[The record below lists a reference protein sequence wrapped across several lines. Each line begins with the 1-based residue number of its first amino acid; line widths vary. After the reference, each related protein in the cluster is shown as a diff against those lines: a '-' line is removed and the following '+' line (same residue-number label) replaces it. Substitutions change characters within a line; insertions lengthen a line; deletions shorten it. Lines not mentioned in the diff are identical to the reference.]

1 MAIVDDITGKQAA
14 VAVRPA
20 ARQSGSRLS
29 KRGKIIAYATV
40 SGIVTLTVVG
50 VMAAKHIETS
60 GGGEDSGI
68 QVGTARPPAPP
79 AILPTQPT
87 ALASS
92 TPGSNGP
99 VTAGMASASLGA
111 GNALQAGANAKELTP
126 AQKYQQWLEE
136 QHYKGLEGAVLA
148 ANAAVAAPLPI
159 KGENGMGE
167 AGQSVAGATATN
179 PMSYLDAALAAAK
192 GGQGLPAPV
201 TSTNG
206 GGGGALPATGSPA
219 AQAGNEAFMEAQKK
233 AMDENGYLDQRLQKP
248 LSPHEITAGSIIPAV
263 MVTGINSDLPGTIVA
278 QVRQTVYNSL
288 DPDEVL
294 IPQGTKLIGSYSS
307 QVAYGQSRVLV
318 AWSRLIFPNG
328 ETIALKGMPGTDGA
342 GEAGFHDLVDNHY
355 WKIFGSA
362 ILISLLGVGAQLS
375 QPQNS
380 NALTSPSAGQQAAAA
395 MAQQL
400 DSVGTN
406 VLNKNLDIQPT
417 LKIRPGYLFN
427 VLVTR
432 TMILPS
438 YPETA
443 Q

>member
-1 MAIVDDITGKQAA
+1 MATVDDITGKQAA
-14 VAVRPA
+14 VAIRPD

-29 KRGKIIAYATV
+29 KRGKILAFGTV

-50 VMAAKHIETS
+50 IMAARHIETS
-60 GGGEDSGI
+60 GGGEDAGI
-68 QVGTARPPAPP
+68 QVGTVQPPAPP
-79 AILPTQPT
+79 AILPTQPG
-87 ALASS
+87 ALATS
-92 TPGSNGP
+92 
-99 VTAGMASASLGA
+99 VA
-111 GNALQAGANAKELTP
+111 GNQGAVTGGTASIPLGSGPAVANKLTP

-136 QHYKGLEGAVLA
+136 QHYKDLEGAVLA

-159 KGENGMGE
+159 KGENGMGQ
-167 AGQSVAGATATN
+167 AGQTAAGTTATN

-192 GGQGLPAPV
+192 GGQGLPGAV
-201 TSTNG
+201 TSPNG
-206 GGGGALPATGSPA
+206 GGGSALPATDSPA
-219 AQAGNEAFMEAQKK
+219 AQAGNEAFMESQKK
-233 AMDENGYLDQRLQKP
+233 AMDENGYLDRNLQKP
-248 LSPHEITAGSIIPAV
+248 VSRHEITAGSIIPAV

-288 DPDEVL
+288 DPNEVL

-318 AWSRLIFPNG
+318 AWARLIFPNG
-328 ETIALKGMPGTDGA
+328 ETIALQGMPGTDGT

-438 YPETA
+438 YPGTA